1 MKDQRSGSQILYGF
15 LPQQT
20 ADLKG
25 GIWRTTEWKDPR
37 PVDVDDS
44 IIRHRLAFELEGWVQ
59 HGMDPSAV
67 NFVRSGGNIEVVA
80 VNPERGVRV
89 ERFPQVWV
97 CRVCRRVQTGAPN
110 ICMCGTNRWQ
120 QLHFVGFHEC
130 GYLEQPVIPLCRDH
144 RQVCMPPQSSM
155 DASRIVFECPICH
168 REIRKGFGYRKCP
181 CGRRYSDA
189 RGAENLRYNVHR
201 SASVYTPQTFTQINP
216 ASRAA
221 MRRVTESGG
230 PRRAL
235 LWALSGFEDAEPGG
249 GRQTLTSLVDQL
261 VTSGLSRTVA
271 EQMAVVASEA
281 GELGV
286 EEDLGA
292 LANSHTVQIQ
302 AAERE
307 AVDVALAATD
317 KDSRRR
323 VVDLVTPATPSDALT
338 RYQVD
343 YPAALR
349 RAGLAGVDLFTNFP
363 VLKAVYGFTRG
374 GGEPGSSRLSLF
386 SGKSGGRRVYADLR
400 ATEALFFRLDPML
413 VHAALCRRGH
423 ALPPV
428 SDARMART
436 VLAAE
441 AVPPSRFSDPGDAN
455 GARDLMGRDLL
466 TLIHSYAH
474 RAIRQLAVFAGVDRE
489 GLGEYLVPRHNGFF
503 VFAASRGDFVLG
515 GLQAV
520 FENDLHLLL
529 SSIAG
534 AESRCP
540 MDPACERNGG
550 ACSACLHLGEP
561 ACDYFNRFLDRS
573 ALFGPSGFLAAARKA
588 SR

>member
-37 PVDVDDS
+37 VVDVDDA
-44 IIRHRLAFELEGWVQ
+44 IIRGRLIAELQGWVE

-67 NFVRSGGNIEVVA
+67 SFLRSGGPIEVVA

-89 ERFPQVWV
+89 ERFPLVWV
-97 CRVCRRVQTGAPN
+97 CRVCRRVETGNPKS
-110 ICMCGTNRWQ
+110 CPCGNNRWE
-120 QLHFVGFHEC
+120 QLHFVGFHDC
-130 GYLEQPVIPLCRDH
+130 GLLEQPVIPRCREH
-144 RQVCMPPQSSM
+144 HQVRMPHQSSM
-155 DASRIVFECPICH
+155 DAARVRFDCPVCH
-168 REIRKGFGYRKCP
+168 RELQKGFGFRKCP
-181 CGRRYSDA
+181 CGRRYSEGKA
-189 RGAENLRYNVHR
+189 AEFIRYNVHR
-201 SASVYTPQTFTQINP
+201 SASVYTPQTFTQVNP

-235 LWALSGFEDAEPGG
+235 TWALGGFEDAEPGA
-249 GRQTLTSLVDQL
+249 GRQTQTSLVDQL
-261 VTSGLSRTVA
+261 VASGLTRAVA
-271 EQMAVVASEA
+271 EQMATVASQA

-292 LANSHTVQIQ
+292 LASAPASQIE

-307 AVDVALAATD
+307 AVDVALAATE

-323 VVDLVTPATPSDALT
+323 IGDLVTPTTPADALH
-338 RYQVD
+338 RYEVE

-349 RAGLAGVDLFTNFP
+349 RAGLAGVDLFTDFP
-363 VLKAVYGFTRG
+363 VLKAVYGYTRG
-374 GGEPGSSRLSLF
+374 SGEPGASRLSLF
-386 SGKSGGRRVYADLR
+386 TGRSGRRVYADLR
-400 ATEALFFRLDPML
+400 ATEALFFRLDPLL
-413 VHAALCRRGH
+413 VHAALSQRGH
-423 ALPPV
+423 SLPAAQ
-428 SDARMART
+428 DARTARS
-436 VLAAE
+436 VLAAQV
-441 AVPPSRFSDPGDAN
+441 APPSRFSDPVDA
-455 GARDLMGRDLL
+455 APVGRDLL

-529 SSIAG
+529 ATIAG
-534 AESRCP
+534 AESRCA

-550 ACSACLHLGEP
+550 ACYACLHLGEP
-561 ACDYFNRFLDRS
+561 ACDYFNRYLNRTS
-573 ALFGPSGFLAAARKA
+573 LFGPTGFLATAAR
-588 SR
+588 RVN

>member
-44 IIRHRLAFELEGWVQ
+44 IIRARLIAELQGWVA
-59 HGMDPSAV
+59 HGMDPGAV
-67 NFVRSGGNIEVVA
+67 NFLRSGGAVEVVA

-97 CRVCRRVQTGAPN
+97 CRICRRVETGAVKA
-110 ICMCGTNRWQ
+110 CVCGNNRWQ
-120 QLHFVGFHEC
+120 QLHFVGFHDC
-130 GYLEQPVIPLCRDH
+130 GLLEQPVIPTCREH
-144 RQVCMPPQSSM
+144 HQVRMPHQSSM
-155 DASRIVFECPICH
+155 DASRIRFECPVCH
-168 REIRKGFGYRKCP
+168 REIQRGFGFRKCP

-189 RGAENLRYNVHR
+189 RNSENLRYNVHR

-235 LWALSGFEDAEPGG
+235 LWALGGFEDAEPGS
-249 GRQTLTSLVDQL
+249 GRQTQSAIVDQL
-261 VTSGLSRTVA
+261 VASGFTRAVA
-271 EQMAVVASEA
+271 EQMAAVASAA
-281 GELGV
+281 GELGA

-292 LANSHTVQIQ
+292 LANAHVDQIE

-323 VVDLVTPATPSDALT
+323 IEDLITPSTPSDALT
-338 RYQVD
+338 RYRHD
-343 YPAALR
+343 YPTALR
-349 RAGLAGVDLFTNFP
+349 RAGLAGVDLFTDFP
-363 VLKAVYGFTRG
+363 VLKAVYGYTRG
-374 GGEPGSSRLSLF
+374 SGEPGASRLSLYT
-386 SGKSGGRRVYADLR
+386 GKSGRRVYADLR
-400 ATEALFFRLDPML
+400 ATEALFFRLDPLL
-413 VHAALCRRGH
+413 VHAALLGRGH
-423 ALPPV
+423 VLPDV
-428 SDARMART
+428 ADAREARA
-436 VLAAE
+436 VLAAG
-441 AVPPSRFSDPGDAN
+441 VNPPSRFSDPEDA
-455 GARDLMGRDLL
+455 DPLGRDLL

-529 SSIAG
+529 ATIAG
-534 AESRCP
+534 AESRCA

-550 ACSACLHLGEP
+550 ACHACLHLGEP
-561 ACDYFNRFLDRS
+561 ACDHFNRFLSRT
-573 ALFGPSGFLAAARKA
+573 ALFGPDGFIAKAAHPMP
-588 SR
+588 